1 VYRLLLFG
9 TLRRLGREEEARR
22 EQETARPLMEKE
34 NEYNRACFAAL
45 CGESEEALR
54 LLAIA
59 LEKGQ
64 APRDWARQDPDLESL
79 RADPRF
85 QALVA

>member
-1 VYRLLLFG
+1 
-9 TLRRLGREEEARR
+9 
-22 EQETARPLMEKE
+22 MEKE

-45 CGESEEALR
+45 CGETEEALR
-54 LLAIA
+54 LLAVA

-64 APRDWARQDPDLESL
+64 ASREWARQDPDLESL